1 MGENVTGNVSGG
13 DRGARVTDIWLVRHG
28 EAAASF
34 DQEIDPGL
42 SLLGHEQ
49 AVTAAQQLSAIVPPD
64 AQLLSSP
71 KQRALQTGAPFVSLR
86 DAVLQSDERFIELPS
101 PEGLAQRSE
110 WLQQALAA
118 NWSALPRAV
127 HDWQNGIAAALQSL
141 STPTVIFTHFLV
153 INSIAAAISREDA
166 VVQCLPAN
174 GSIHHLQIEGA
185 RWRWASRGA
194 MLESIVN

>member
-13 DRGARVTDIWLVRHG
+13 DGGARVTDIWLVRHG

-49 AVTAAQQLSAIVPPD
+49 SATAAQQLSAIVPPD

-71 KQRALQTGAPFVSLR
+71 KQRAVQTGAPFAGIR
-86 DAVLQSDERFIELPS
+86 DAVLLTDERFIELPS

-110 WLQQALAA
+110 WLQQALAS

-127 HDWQNGIAAALQSL
+127 HDWRDNIAEALQGV

-153 INSIAAAISREDA
+153 INSIAAAISHEDA

-174 GSIHHLQIEGA
+174 GSIHHLQTEGA
-185 RWRWASRGA
+185 RWRWVSRGA
-194 MLESIVN
+194 MLKSIVN

>member
-1 MGENVTGNVSGG
+1 MSGG
-13 DRGARVTDIWLVRHG
+13 DRGVCVTNIWLVRHG

-86 DAVLQSDERFIELPS
+86 DAVLQSDDRFIELPS

-118 NWSALPRAV
+118 NWSALPTAV
-127 HDWQNGIAAALQSL
+127 HDWQNGIAVALQSL

-185 RWRWASRGA
+185 RWRWVSRGA

>member
-1 MGENVTGNVSGG
+1 MSGG
-13 DRGARVTDIWLVRHG
+13 DRGAGVTDIWLVRHG

-86 DAVLQSDERFIELPS
+86 DAVLQSDDRFIELPS

-118 NWSALPRAV
+118 NWSALPTAV
-127 HDWQNGIAAALQSL
+127 HDWQNGIASALQSL

-174 GSIHHLQIEGA
+174 GSIHHLQTEGA

>member
-1 MGENVTGNVSGG
+1 MTN
-13 DRGARVTDIWLVRHG
+13 IWLVRHG

-86 DAVLQSDERFIELPS
+86 DAVLQSDDRFIELPS

-118 NWSALPRAV
+118 NWSALPTAV

-174 GSIHHLQIEGA
+174 GSIHHLQIKGA

>member
-1 MGENVTGNVSGG
+1 MSGG
-13 DRGARVTDIWLVRHG
+13 NRGARVTDIWLVRHG

-49 AVTAAQQLSAIVPPD
+49 AATAAQQLRAMVPPD

-71 KQRALQTGAPFVSLR
+71 KQRAVQTGAPFAVTR
-86 DAVLQSDERFIELPS
+86 DTVLQPDARFIELPS
-101 PEGLAQRSE
+101 PEGLAARSE
-110 WLQQALAA
+110 WLQQALAS
-118 NWSALPRAV
+118 NWSALPTAV
-127 HDWQNGIAAALQSL
+127 HDWRDSIAAALQAV

-153 INSIAAAISREDA
+153 INSIAAAVSQEDA

-185 RWRWASRGA
+185 QWRWASRGA

>member
-1 MGENVTGNVSGG
+1 VSGG

-86 DAVLQSDERFIELPS
+86 DAVLQSDDRFIELPS

>member
-1 MGENVTGNVSGG
+1 MTN
-13 DRGARVTDIWLVRHG
+13 IWLVRHG

-86 DAVLQSDERFIELPS
+86 EAVLQSDERFIELPS

-118 NWSALPRAV
+118 NWSALPTAV
-127 HDWQNGIAAALQSL
+127 HDWQNGIASALQSL

-185 RWRWASRGA
+185 RWRWVSRGA